1 MYSKRNKI
9 KYKILRSKYVDMFL
23 DMMAAERGA
32 SKNTLESYGRD
43 LDQFSLFLKNRH
55 CDPADAL
62 QSYIKAYLKSLSG
75 AGLASSTIA
84 RHISTLRCFFGFL
97 YLEKLR
103 ADNPCSL
110 ISVPKKES
118 SIPKFLSE
126 GEVEILLRVA
136 GKRKG
141 SKGLRLL
148 ALLEILYA
156 TGLRVTELVGLP
168 SAAIS
173 GDRQFIIVRGKG
185 EKERMVPLND
195 PARDAIS
202 NYLSVRGVFFKDSEL
217 NLKNNNLWLFPS
229 RGKQGHLTRARFSQL
244 LKEVANEAGIPGHK
258 VSPHILRHS
267 FASHL
272 LANGAD
278 LRSLQQMLGHS
289 DISTTQIYTH
299 VLSERMK
306 ALVNDVHPLAKGL
319 DLTLLE
325 K

>member
-1 MYSKRNKI
+1 
-9 KYKILRSKYVDMFL
+9 
-23 DMMAAERGA
+23 
-32 SKNTLESYGRD
+32 
-43 LDQFSLFLKNRH
+43 
-55 CDPADAL
+55 
-62 QSYIKAYLKSLSG
+62 
-75 AGLASSTIA
+75 
-84 RHISTLRCFFGFL
+84 
-97 YLEKLR
+97 
-103 ADNPCSL
+103 
-110 ISVPKKES
+110 
-118 SIPKFLSE
+118 
-126 GEVEILLRVA
+126 
-136 GKRKG
+136 
-141 SKGLRLL
+141 
-148 ALLEILYA
+148 
-156 TGLRVTELVGLP
+156 
-168 SAAIS
+168 
-173 GDRQFIIVRGKG
+173 VRGKG

-202 NYLSVRGVFFKDSEL
+202 NYLSVRSVFFKDPESHL
-217 NLKNNNLWLFPS
+217 NNNNPWLFPS
-229 RGKQGHLTRARFSQL
+229 RGKQGYLTRARFSQL
-244 LKEVANEAGIPGHK
+244 LKEVANEAGIAGHK